1 MTASRSAE
9 SRPSD
14 EERAPSPQ
22 VLVVDDEPMLRRL
35 AVRILLDEGFLVHEA
50 ADGLEALEL
59 IERREVSPDAVV
71 SDIVMPRLDGV
82 GLLRKLALIQ
92 PDLPVVL
99 MSGYG
104 FEELAQR
111 GIEAP
116 CGVLAKPFPPER
128 LVAEVRRCIAER
140 GGGRDRHVQPVI
152 P

>member
-9 SRPSD
+9 SRPSG
-14 EERAPSPQ
+14 EKAASLAQ
-22 VLVVDDEPMLRRL
+22 VLVVDDEPTLRRI
-35 AVRILLDEGFLVHEA
+35 AVRILLDEGYLVHEA
-50 ADGLEALEL
+50 ADGLEALDL
-59 IERREVSPDAVV
+59 IERSQVSPDAVV

-82 GLLRKLALIQ
+82 ELLRRLSLIR

-111 GIEAP
+111 GIQAP

-128 LVAEVRRCIAER
+128 LVAEVRRCLAER
-140 GGGRDRHVQPVI
+140 RQ
-152 P
+152 

>member
-1 MTASRSAE
+1 MTASRNAE
-9 SRPSD
+9 SRPSG
-14 EERAPSPQ
+14 EERASSEQ
-22 VLVVDDEPMLRRL
+22 VLVVDDEPILRRI
-35 AVRILLDEGFLVHEA
+35 AVRILLDEGYLVHEA
-50 ADGLEALEL
+50 ADGLEALEF
-59 IERREVSPDAVV
+59 IQRGDASCDAVV

-82 GLLRKLALIQ
+82 ELLRRLALIR

-140 GGGRDRHVQPVI
+140 K
-152 P
+152 

>member
-9 SRPSD
+9 SRPSG
-14 EERAPSPQ
+14 EKRPTSEQ
-22 VLVVDDEPMLRRL
+22 VLVVDDEPILRRI
-35 AVRILLDEGFLVHEA
+35 AVRILLDEGYLVYEA
-50 ADGLEALEL
+50 ADGLEALEF
-59 IERREVSPDAVV
+59 IQRGDVSLDAVV

-82 GLLRKLALIQ
+82 ELLRRLALIR

-104 FEELAQR
+104 FDELAQR

-140 GGGRDRHVQPVI
+140 K
-152 P
+152 